1 MDGCTASAVIIV
13 INGSGWCC
21 SVPRVLCLL
30 APYFKII
37 KYVPMQNAKCVA
49 FFFPLPFLLFF
60 HFVCLFAFAPS
71 NALCFVP
78 MFSLADQRWVPRG
91 WLWTLLG
98 SKMKNTGCRG
108 EVASLNGLIP
118 TKARCDSHWRLAW
131 RGQPLPWGARE

>member
-1 MDGCTASAVIIV
+1 MGLGGAVQFRA
-13 INGSGWCC
+13 CFAC
-21 SVPRVLCLL
+21 SLHISKSLSTFRC
-30 APYFKII
+30 KT
-37 KYVPMQNAKCVA
+37 QNVWL